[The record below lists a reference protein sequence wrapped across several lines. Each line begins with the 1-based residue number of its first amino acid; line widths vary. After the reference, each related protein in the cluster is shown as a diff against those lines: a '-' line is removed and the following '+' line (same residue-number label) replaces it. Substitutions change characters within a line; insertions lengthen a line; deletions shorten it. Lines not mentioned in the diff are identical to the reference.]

1 VKVFAAITVVAA
13 FALSAHAATTRTA
26 RVTVADVA
34 PFTVHGSEFV
44 AHERVTVVVTVK
56 SRHVHTVSA
65 TAAGT
70 FTTRFTSVSL
80 DRCTAYAVRA
90 TGNRGSTAFFKV
102 MPECPPPD
110 QLSELYPTDPIPKK
124 R

>member
-1 VKVFAAITVVAA
+1 MKVLAAIAVVAA
-13 FALSAHAATTRTA
+13 FALSAHAATTRTP
-26 RVTVADVA
+26 RVTVTDVA
-34 PFTVHGSEFV
+34 PFTVHGWQFV

-56 SRHVHTVSA
+56 SRHVHTVWA
-65 TAAGT
+65 TATGT

-80 DRCTAYAVRA
+80 GRCTAYAVRA

-110 QLSELYPTDPIPKK
+110 EPAALYPTDPIPKK
-124 R
+124 L